1 MDEDKG
7 ESGDENQEILMNI
20 TIDLK
25 NQINKIS
32 MVYRQSKFLT

>member
-32 MVYRQSKFLT
+32 MVYRQSKFLK